1 MNTNEMLKV
10 VVLSGGSG
18 NDALIKG
25 LKQLFGQEKKK
36 KNSILKLLSM
46 PMTMAKA
53 QVYAVP

>member
-25 LKQLFGQEKKK
+25 LKQLFGQEK
-36 KNSILKLLSM
+36 NSILKLLSM